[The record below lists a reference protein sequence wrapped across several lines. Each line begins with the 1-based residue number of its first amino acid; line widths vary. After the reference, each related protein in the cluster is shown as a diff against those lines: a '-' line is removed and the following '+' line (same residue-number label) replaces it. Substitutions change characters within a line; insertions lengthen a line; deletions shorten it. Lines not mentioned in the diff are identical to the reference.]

1 MKVFRYTASSLV
13 TLVVSTL
20 GSLSRSFLSFI
31 SELSRRSGGDVPPAL
46 YDEASWAT
54 PRAAPFLRMACT
66 FAARRGAARS
76 VRGSWVSAAAHA
88 AIYAAAHAAAAA
100 RVPAGGDDGGD
111 GSGGDDASSAA
122 PGDGASDDGV
132 GDEHADDES
141 VGGVSLMPSQGGM
154 SGIDADSLGGSEVSE
169 EELEGLGGVG

>member
-1 MKVFRYTASSLV
+1 
-13 TLVVSTL
+13 
-20 GSLSRSFLSFI
+20 
-31 SELSRRSGGDVPPAL
+31 
-46 YDEASWAT
+46 
-54 PRAAPFLRMACT
+54 MACT

-76 VRGSWVSAAAHA
+76 VRGSWVSAADAAAHA
-88 AIYAAAHAAAAA
+88 AIYAAAQAAAAA

-169 EELEGLGGVG
+169 EELGGLGECGLDRCSGLVPRVHESKK